1 MRWSPRLVVL
11 LFPFACGFE
20 EDGSTAS
27 QGGGNGDGTTT
38 TTTTGEPTTG
48 AELPPGFWPGV
59 ACAPPAEEQESGPK
73 IYFDLDAGRVGDRDF
88 FRLPFPLDARRRGG
102 GIDLTGFPSPPPD
115 LDPAFGSVVGRW
127 LSHLRSDA
135 PGFAVNSAVLFRST
149 HGIGSPQGI
158 FIVNIDPDHP
168 SYGKKLEGLSYSAK
182 NGDTSGNNY
191 ICRNWLAVETIDG
204 VPLDPGTTYAV
215 LITDELRTVDGD
227 RFSPDADFSAMLQG
241 TAPADARRKA
251 AWDTFAPLRQFL
263 ASAENSGGVDVAAGE
278 LIGGSVFTTA
288 ANTDVLVGA
297 RAAARAAPLY
307 VSDLHL
313 CQAAG
318 PSPCSGFAGLTAE
331 ERAEREC
338 GAPSPDHLEVQ
349 GRVRLPIFQE
359 GIPPYAEI
367 GGRIDVEGGMPV
379 QRSSFDACFSL
390 TLPAGPP
397 PAAGWPAVVYA
408 HGTGGGFRSP
418 LIDGTARALAGR
430 GLATIALEGVM
441 HGERRNDS
449 DDDGEVGGLDVDQ
462 LVFNVYNP
470 ESARDTIV
478 QGAIDQFT
486 AVRLAEEWQDA
497 TLLEGQVLRFD
508 ASALFFMGH
517 SQGANSGALFLP
529 FEPLVRAA
537 VLSGG
542 GAKLPRTLLGKEEPK
557 VENPAG
563 GDPLAPRELL
573 QLAFQERPDR
583 PLDTPHPML
592 VLLNT
597 FVNRSDADNTAPLI
611 RRRPQGGVPA
621 KHVLNYIGHV
631 DSYSPLR
638 AAGNLAI
645 GLGAPI
651 AGENLFQPPC
661 DDYTDE
667 NERVACGWTSG
678 QWLPEVPLP
687 VTGNAGGGQLTVVT
701 RMLPAPAG
709 KDGHYVAFEPAEM
722 TRIADFFESALT
734 DPIPTVK

>member
-1 MRWSPRLVVL
+1 MRWSPHLVAL
-11 LFPFACGFE
+11 LFASACGFE
-20 EDGSTAS
+20 EDGSSAS

-59 ACAPPAEEQESGPK
+59 ACAPAAEEQESGPK
-73 IYFDLDAGRVGDRDF
+73 IYFDLDAGKLAGRDF

-102 GIDLTGFPSPPPD
+102 GIDLTGFPSPPPE
-115 LDPAFGSVVGRW
+115 LDPAFGNVVGRW
-127 LSHLRSDA
+127 LTMLRSDA
-135 PGFAVNSAVLFRST
+135 AGFAVNSAILFRST
-149 HGIGSPQGI
+149 HGLGSPQGI
-158 FIVNIDPDHP
+158 SIVNIDPGHP
-168 SYGKKLEGLSYSAK
+168 DYGKKLEGLSYSAK

-204 VPLDPGTTYAV
+204 VPLAPDTTYAV
-215 LITDELRTVDGD
+215 LITDDLRTVDGE
-227 RFSPDADFSAMLQG
+227 RLSPDADFSAMLQG
-241 TAPADARRKA
+241 TAPSSGARKA

-263 ASAENSGGVDVAAGE
+263 GSAENQAGE
-278 LIGGSVFTTA
+278 NVQAGRLVGGSVFTTA
-288 ANTDVLVGA
+288 ANNEVLAGA

-318 PSPCSGFAGLTAE
+318 PSPCSEFVGLTAE

-338 GAPSPDHLEVQ
+338 GAPSPDHLEVH

-367 GGRIDVEGGMPV
+367 GGRIDIEAGAPV
-379 QRSSFDACFSL
+379 QRTSVDACFSV

-397 PAAGWPAVVYA
+397 PEAGWPALVYA

-430 GLATIALEGVM
+430 GFATIALEGVM

-449 DDDGEVGGLDVDQ
+449 DDDGEVEGLDVDQ
-462 LVFNVYNP
+462 LVFNVRNP

-486 AVRLAEEWQDA
+486 ALRLAEEWQDE
-497 TLLEGQVLRFD
+497 TLLAGQVLRFD

-557 VENPAG
+557 VENPVN
-563 GDPLAPRELL
+563 GDWLAPRELL

-592 VLLNT
+592 ILLNT
-597 FVNRSDADNTAPLI
+597 YVNRSDADNTAPLI
-611 RRRPQGGVPA
+611 RRRPLDGVPA

-638 AAGNLAI
+638 AAGNLAMGI
-645 GLGAPI
+645 AAPI
-651 AGENLFQPPC
+651 GEHNLFPPPC

-667 NERVACGWTSG
+667 NERIACGWTAG
-678 QWLPEVPLP
+678 QWLPEVDLP
-687 VTGNAGGGQLTVVT
+687 ATGNASGGQLTVVT

-722 TRIADFFESALT
+722 TRIADFFESALGGEV
-734 DPIPTVK
+734 PTVK